1 MLLESLREE
10 LLYYTHKL
18 AASGLVRHTQGNLSA
33 RDPATGYICV
43 TPSGMEY
50 DAMSPADMVVVDEGG
65 ALVEGRW
72 KPTVETPTHLRVY
85 HARPDARAII
95 HAHAPYATAFGV
107 AYKPIPMVLM
117 EAACCLGGPVPVAPY
132 MMSGS
137 AEFGQLILDAMGQGN
152 AVVWGNH
159 GILVAG
165 PSLKQAL
172 SMAHAVEDNAQAYL
186 LAAELGEPRLL
197 PDDEVARLHRFWLDD
212 YGQRAIAEVD
222 AGNLP
227 APAPGGRR
235 RASRT

>member
-1 MLLESLREE
+1 

-33 RDPATGYICV
+33 RDPATGYVCV

-50 DAMSPADMVVVDEGG
+50 DAMTPADMVVVDEGG

-72 KPTVETPTHLRVY
+72 KPTVETPTHLCVY

-95 HAHAPYATAFGV
+95 HAHAPHATAFGV
-107 AYKPIPMVLM
+107 AYQPIPMVLM

-186 LAAELGEPRLL
+186 LAAQLGEPRLL

-212 YGQRAIAEVD
+212 YGQRAVAEVD
-222 AGNLP
+222 AGDLP
-227 APAPGGRR
+227 APAP
-235 RASRT
+235 RAH